1 MSDDPQRCYRHCS
14 PAHQDIGDATLEASR
29 RVGGRFN
36 PRAEFGAL
44 YLACDRSTA
53 LAELRRRAANLGI
66 EPESLLPRAI
76 LSIDVAVSR
85 VLDLTDARV
94 RGEWGLDD
102 GTLAGDDL
110 RPCQE
115 VGRAARRAGYE
126 AIRFPSATGHGVNL
140 AIFLDRLHPGSG
152 VQVVDSRPLDQADP
166 DPDEPTKTA

>member
-36 PRAEFGAL
+36 PRAEFG
-44 YLACDRSTA
+44 
-53 LAELRRRAANLGI
+53 
-66 EPESLLPRAI
+66 
-76 LSIDVAVSR
+76 
-85 VLDLTDARV
+85 LDLTDARV

-102 GTLAGDDL
+102 GTLAGGDL